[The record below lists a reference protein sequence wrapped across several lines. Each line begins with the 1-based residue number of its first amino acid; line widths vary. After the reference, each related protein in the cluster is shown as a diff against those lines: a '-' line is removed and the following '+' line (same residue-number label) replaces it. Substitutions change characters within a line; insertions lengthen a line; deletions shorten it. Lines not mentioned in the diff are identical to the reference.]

1 MEIFYS
7 SEFWYFFIPVILSI
21 VIYFLSKN
29 TNTERNHLLILFKAN
44 QRLSKKIQEELE
56 KFIEEFNAS
65 NAIAF
70 PERNI
75 TYGTWLELMSEEY
88 KSNLSDELYDSVR
101 KMKISKPALLSMT
114 DSLNKQNEALRL
126 LEIDMNLVTKKAR
139 EGRV

>member
-1 MEIFYS
+1 MDIFYTK
-7 SEFWYFFIPVILSI
+7 EFWYFFIPVILSV

-29 TNTERNHLLILFKAN
+29 TNAERNHLLILFKAN

-88 KSNLSDELYDSVR
+88 KSYLSDERYDSVR
-101 KMKISKPALLSMT
+101 KMKVSKPALLSMI

-126 LEIDMNLVTKKAR
+126 LEIDMNLVTKKAK
-139 EGRV
+139 EA